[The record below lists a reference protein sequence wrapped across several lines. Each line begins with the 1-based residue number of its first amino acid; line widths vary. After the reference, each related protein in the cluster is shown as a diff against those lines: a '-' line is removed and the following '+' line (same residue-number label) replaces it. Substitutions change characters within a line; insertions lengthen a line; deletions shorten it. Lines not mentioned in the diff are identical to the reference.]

1 MLKIPLFRELFE
13 ECGRELWSIVTHN
26 MSWSTVASK
35 MVFEFPDDGGTAGVW
50 EVIVVAEVCFIFS
63 GNVLRSSGQPWV
75 MVCSRS

>member
-50 EVIVVAEVCFIFS
+50 EVIDFPEVAVIINS
-63 GNVLRSSGQPWV
+63 
-75 MVCSRS
+75 